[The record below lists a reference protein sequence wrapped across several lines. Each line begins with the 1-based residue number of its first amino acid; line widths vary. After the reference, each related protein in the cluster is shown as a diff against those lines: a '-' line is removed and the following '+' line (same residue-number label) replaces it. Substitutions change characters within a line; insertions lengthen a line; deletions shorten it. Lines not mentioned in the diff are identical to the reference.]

1 MHTTSYLHIR
11 ILCNWK
17 PHIMIAVSK
26 NKTLITITYFNAL
39 EHAAFA
45 LIVAAVAR
53 PLSSGEMRVSEY
65 TSSCLQIR
73 L

>member
-1 MHTTSYLHIR
+1 
-11 ILCNWK
+11 
-17 PHIMIAVSK
+17 MIAVSK